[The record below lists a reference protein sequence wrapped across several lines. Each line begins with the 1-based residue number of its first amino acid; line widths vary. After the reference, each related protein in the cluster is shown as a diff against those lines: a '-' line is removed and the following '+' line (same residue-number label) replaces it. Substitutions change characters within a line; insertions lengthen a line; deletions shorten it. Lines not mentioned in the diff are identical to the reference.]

1 MLVLPPKRETCVS
14 STLRAASRYVS
25 QLYDDALAPLG
36 LTITGYSLLSRV
48 DKLGKPSLNELA
60 DDAAMERSTLSRN
73 LKPLLGAKLLK
84 MTPGADRRR
93 KEFALTAAGR
103 AVLRRAYPIWQGVQE
118 RFRRAYGVAEAQQ
131 LTALLERAIDLT
143 P

>member
-60 DDAAMERSTLSRN
+60 DDAVMERSTLSRN

-103 AVLRRAYPIWQGVQE
+103 AVLRQAYPIWQGVQV
-118 RFRRAYGVAEAQQ
+118 RFRRAYGLAETHQ
-131 LTALLERAIDLT
+131 LTALLERAIGLIS
-143 P
+143 